1 LRLKR
6 LRPTDRLTDRPTRG
20 AAART
25 VEERRRESRTR
36 GAIARRMSTESK
48 REVLEVALSE
58 LRSLRSARAVRG
70 ERRRSFVRSFEA
82 LEMRRRANRLTD
94 RDSTLVFA
102 TQVYEQRGDVYFLSD
117 KKTVTAN
124 VKSALAKE
132 TASEAAK
139 KR

>member
-1 LRLKR
+1 
-6 LRPTDRLTDRPTRG
+6 
-20 AAART
+20 
-25 VEERRRESRTR
+25 
-36 GAIARRMSTESK
+36 MSTESK

-70 ERRRSFVRSFEA
+70 EREEDAREGKHAS
-82 LEMRRRANRLTD
+82 RRRQPTEGRD
-94 RDSTLVFA
+94 RCA

-132 TASEAAK
+132 RASEAAK
-139 KR
+139 ER